1 MKYQTSQTQQTNQS
15 IARPITQQRDWHWR
29 GWKTR
34 YVYVK
39 SQSNSQPAILLLHG
53 FGASVGHWRGNYEVL
68 SEHHHVY
75 ALDLLG
81 FGNSEKPPSLYGIS
95 VWVEQ
100 VFDFWQTFIQQ
111 PIVIVGNSI
120 GALVALMATH
130 IHPEMSKGIVA
141 ISLPDL
147 AELEELIP
155 KPIRPVKR
163 SLEAIVGRLL
173 SPLLFYFIRRPQS
186 IKFVLENFAYS
197 DRTRVDD
204 ELVQIIAQPAQD
216 PQAATAFY
224 YLNVSMNQV
233 ESLPSSP
240 LPSSRE
246 AIAQLQV
253 PILILWGTKDRFIPI
268 ALGRKLVKYSSLAQ
282 LIELPD
288 LGHCPQDEAPSL
300 VNSQIL
306 QWVSRI

>member
-1 MKYQTSQTQQTNQS
+1 MNQTLQSQQ
-15 IARPITQQRDWHWR
+15 ITQQRDWHWR

-34 YVYVK
+34 YVYVN
-39 SQSNSQPAILLLHG
+39 SQSNSQTQSNPPKPAVLLLHG
-53 FGASVGHWRGNYEVL
+53 FGASVGHWRGNYKTL
-68 SEHHHVY
+68 AEHHHVY

-81 FGNSEKPPSLYGIS
+81 FGNSEKPPSFYGIS

-100 VFDFWQTFIQQ
+100 VFDFWQTFIRQ

-130 IHPEMSKGIVA
+130 LHPEISKGIVA

-147 AELEELIP
+147 SELEELVP
-155 KPIRPVKR
+155 KPVRPIKR
-163 SLEAIVGRLL
+163 SLEAIVGKLL
-173 SPLLFYFIRRPQS
+173 SPVLFYFIRRPQS
-186 IKFVLENFAYS
+186 IKFVLESFAYS

-204 ELVQIIAQPAQD
+204 ELVQIIARPAQD

-224 YLNVSMNQV
+224 YLNVSMNQA
-233 ESLPSSP
+233 EALPTTK
-240 LPSSRE
+240 E

-268 ALGRKLVKYSSLAQ
+268 SLGRKLVTYSSLAQ
-282 LIELPD
+282 LIELPN

-306 QWVSRI
+306 EWISRI